1 MLEDG
6 VDGLV
11 HISQISWE
19 RVEKV
24 EDALQ
29 IGQEISAEVLEL
41 DAENK
46 KISLSIKKTV
56 ERPVKEAPAPVVEEA
71 AEEAAPEEE
80 IPVVQE
86 EMGSTLADVFNN

>member
-29 IGQEISAEVLEL
+29 IGQEISAKVLEL
-41 DAENK
+41 DVETK
-46 KISLSIKKTV
+46 KISLSIKQTT

-71 AEEAAPEEE
+71 AEETVEEE